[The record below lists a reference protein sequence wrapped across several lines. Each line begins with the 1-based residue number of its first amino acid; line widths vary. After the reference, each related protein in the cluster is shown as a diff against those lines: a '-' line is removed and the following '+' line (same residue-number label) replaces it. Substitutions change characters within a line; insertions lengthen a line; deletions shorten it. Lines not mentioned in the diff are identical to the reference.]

1 MTRAFPAG
9 YRHPQPRS
17 AWSGQL
23 LLAVLLVVGLL
34 AYLGWT
40 AGVR

>member
-23 LLAVLLVVGLL
+23 LLAVLLG
-34 AYLGWT
+34 AWACSRT
-40 AGVR
+40 SAGRRV